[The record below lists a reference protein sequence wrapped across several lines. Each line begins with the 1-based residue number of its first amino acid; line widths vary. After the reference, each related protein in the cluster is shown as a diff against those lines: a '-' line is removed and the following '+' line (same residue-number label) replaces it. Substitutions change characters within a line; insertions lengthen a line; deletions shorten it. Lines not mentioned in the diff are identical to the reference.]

1 MKKRLIGTLL
11 LGALMVSSTSVFV
24 SCKDYDDDINNI
36 VATKADKTLLEETRL
51 ALQTEIGGLRTRLEG
66 VEGQIASLNTK
77 VTELSN
83 GKADK
88 FTENG
93 KTYNLQDVWNALNP
107 LLQKE
112 QELRTRLT
120 AAESAI
126 TDINNLIGGQLSN
139 GKTYKEAVED
149 LYAKLAA
156 IDTKLT
162 TAISR
167 IDGIEA
173 DLNTPTTGLKAVV
186 ADLTNQV
193 NVLNGYKARV
203 EAIEADYLKA
213 ADKTELLNKI
223 DALKT
228 QLQGEIT
235 AAETAAKSYAYAQ
248 AQDALRA
255 AKDYTDG
262 EVQKLT
268 QKLNA
273 LSDQVNA
280 LGAALNT
287 LNVYVKNALRGLV
300 FIPES
305 YNWGIEAMGIHAMN
319 YFYYRYLPDYPNNIP
334 AAKADEKE
342 KVGYVGADHATA
354 AVNYAVPG
362 KRTLHARYDSVEQS
376 RVLKFVAK
384 YHMNPSSANIADA
397 KKIEIIDQ
405 DRMYV
410 TRGHSEAFLSCD
422 PDITKHS
429 WENGVLS
436 VNVKVADLT
445 KIKSIRN
452 QGLAT
457 TFATQIT
464 IDNGD
469 QDTTI
474 TSDYATVYQD
484 TIRDLRLAHANL
496 PKWSTAY
503 AAERGYNNG
512 YIFNAHCGG
521 CSKDDA
527 ATPNRRSHLMAT
539 VAEAAYFAS
548 QDSVDWNKTLDLNA
562 LMETHYTTEAGQH
575 DILKAEE
582 MAANGLSYKFELTG
596 YYIGTN
602 ATSESAQAAIKDGI
616 LRPQMPTT
624 DGKGA
629 AYEATAQDRSTIGR
643 TPMVRVSLVM
653 TDDAGVERTLDYGYI
668 RIKITETKTAQPDP
682 ATPVLTYTGATYT
695 YTYSG
700 ECVDPAGSP
709 EPYEVSTTWV
719 QTQYDIY
726 NKLMNDPNVNLGSI
740 SREEFEDIYK
750 LNATDAGAMPVPYTA
765 GNPSDLKQ
773 YEVKADGTVGEA
785 LATKIGTASV
795 EIDVNPENGQ
805 ATHTLKWTMDAATA
819 KAFFVDGAGT
829 LDAKAKEHTAY
840 GIAVKYVSNQ
850 AKYPDF
856 YVVLQAPGKAT
867 VTVNK
872 PKAVVNWDN
881 YKITEY
887 WYNTNGTAGG
897 SGKDE
902 IHAQTITPE
911 DVTAATVCVPLD
923 TRISDVFNGNTLLT
937 SAMYTITDNTA
948 GGEYA
953 LDKLTMS
960 LIFDKKND
968 DKEYKGVSGI
978 TYKMR
983 VDPTNDKNLQAAD
996 KSKDPLVY
1004 VTIAKIVLD
1013 GTGLTG
1019 INHQV
1024 VELQHGVAEA
1034 EDLLNYKAHNELAE
1048 DVLFAYIGMKAQNAC
1063 PKDLPL
1069 EYTPFATRFLRPINA
1084 KGADVD
1090 PIEDA
1095 NPKQLQVIN
1104 LRDLVTLTDWRDEPF
1119 KTTPKDYWA
1128 YYNIKK
1134 IEIDG
1139 AAADGSDISQYI
1151 KTNLNQAD
1159 GSFVKLSTVTNQI
1172 ELTYAPIGKTTGAF
1186 GTAES
1191 YGTLTYRNNS
1201 NALGQFDLRFKVR
1214 VTYEWGYV
1222 LTQDITVHVNSTR
1235 NNARQK

>member
-1 MKKRLIGTLL
+1 
-11 LGALMVSSTSVFV
+11 MVSSTSVFV

-51 ALQTEIGGLRTRLEG
+51 ALQTEINDLKSSLET
-66 VEGQIASLNTK
+66 VKGQITSLNTK
-77 VTELSN
+77 VAELSN
-83 GKADK
+83 DKADK

-126 TDINNLIGGQLSN
+126 NDINNLIGGQLSN

-156 IDTKLT
+156 LDTKLT
-162 TAISR
+162 AAISR

-213 ADKTELLNKI
+213 ADKTELINKI
-223 DALKT
+223 NALEAT
-228 QLQGEIT
+228 LRNEIT
-235 AAETAAKSYAYAQ
+235 TAETNAKSYAYDQ
-248 AQDALRA
+248 AQNALKE
-255 AKDYTDG
+255 AKKFTTE
-262 EVQKLT
+262 EVNKLT
-268 QKLNA
+268 QRLNA

-319 YFYYRYLPDYPNNIP
+319 YFYYRYLPDYPTNIP
-334 AAKADEKE
+334 AADADTKE
-342 KVGYVGADHATA
+342 KVGYIGADRTTG
-354 AVNYAVPG
+354 AVDYTVVG
-362 KRTLHARYDSVEQS
+362 KRVDHARYDSVEQS

-496 PKWSTAY
+496 AKWSTAY
-503 AAERGYNNG
+503 ATENGYNNG
-512 YIFNAHCGG
+512 YIFNTHCGG

-539 VAEAAYFAS
+539 VAEAAHFAS
-548 QDSVDWNKTLDLNA
+548 QDSVDWNKTLDLKA

-624 DGKGA
+624 EGKGA

-682 ATPVLTYTGATYT
+682 ATPILTYTGGTYT
-695 YTYSG
+695 YTYNG
-700 ECVDPAGSP
+700 ECVDPAGAP

-750 LNATDAGAMPVPYTA
+750 LNAGDAGAMPVPYTA
-765 GNPSDLKQ
+765 NDPSDLKQ
-773 YEVKADGTVGEA
+773 YEVKADGTVGAE

-819 KAFFVDGAGT
+819 KTFFVDGAGT
-829 LDAKAKEHTAY
+829 LDAKAKEHSAY

-887 WYNTNGTAGG
+887 WYNTNGNAGG

-937 SAMYTITDNTA
+937 EAMYTITDNTA
-948 GGEYA
+948 NHEYA
-953 LDKLTMS
+953 LANLTMS
-960 LIFDKKND
+960 LMFDKKNN
-968 DKEYKGVSGI
+968 DKEYKGVSGK

-983 VDPTNDKNLQAAD
+983 VDPANDKNLQAAD
-996 KSKDPLVY
+996 KALDPLVY
-1004 VTIAKIVLD
+1004 VTIAKIVED
-1013 GTGLTG
+1013 GVGTG

-1034 EDLLNYKAHNELAE
+1034 EDLLNYQAHNALAD
-1048 DVLFAYIGMKAQNAC
+1048 DVLFAYIGIKAHNAC

-1069 EYTPFATRFLRPINA
+1069 EFTPFATRFLRPINA
-1084 KGADVD
+1084 TGANVD

-1095 NPKQLQVIN
+1095 NPTQLQVIN

-1128 YYNIKK
+1128 YYNIKA

-1139 AAADGSDISQYI
+1139 AATDGSDIAQYI

>member
-36 VATKADKTLLEETRL
+36 VATKADKTALEETKA
-51 ALQTEIGGLRTRLEG
+51 ALQTEINDLKSSLET
-66 VEGQIASLNTK
+66 VKGQITSLNTK
-77 VTELSN
+77 VAELSN
-83 GKADK
+83 DKADK

-149 LYAKLAA
+149 LYGKLAA
-156 IDTKLT
+156 LDTKLT
-162 TAISR
+162 TAIGR

-213 ADKTELLNKI
+213 ADKTELINKI
-223 DALKT
+223 NALEAT
-228 QLQGEIT
+228 LRNEIT

-248 AQDALRA
+248 AQDALQA
-255 AKDYTDG
+255 AKDYTNG

-334 AAKADEKE
+334 AANADEKE
-342 KVGYVGADHATA
+342 KVGYVGADRATG
-354 AVNYAVPG
+354 AVDYVVAG

-503 AAERGYNNG
+503 ATEKGYNNG

-616 LRPQMPTT
+616 LRPQMPAQ

-682 ATPVLTYTGATYT
+682 ATPILTYTGGTYT
-695 YTYSG
+695 YTYNG
-700 ECVDPAGSP
+700 ECTDPAGAP

-750 LNATDAGAMPVPYTA
+750 LNAGDTGAMPVPYTA
-765 GNPSDLKQ
+765 NDPSDLKQ
-773 YEVKADGTVGEA
+773 YEVKADGTVGAE

-937 SAMYTITDNTA
+937 EAMYTITDNTA
-948 GGEYA
+948 NHEYA
-953 LDKLTMS
+953 LANLTMS
-960 LIFDKKND
+960 LTFDKKNN
-968 DKEYKGVSGI
+968 DKEYKGVSGK

-983 VDPTNDKNLQAAD
+983 VDPANDKNLQAAD
-996 KSKDPLVY
+996 KALDPLAY
-1004 VTIAKIVLD
+1004 VTIAKIVED
-1013 GTGLTG
+1013 GVGTG

-1034 EDLLNYKAHNELAE
+1034 EDLLNYQAHNALAD
-1048 DVLFAYIGMKAQNAC
+1048 DVLFAYIGIKAHNAC

-1069 EYTPFATRFLRPINA
+1069 EFTPFATRFLRPINA
-1084 KGADVD
+1084 TGANVD

-1095 NPKQLQVIN
+1095 NPTQLQVIN

-1139 AAADGSDISQYI
+1139 AAADGSDIAQYI

-1172 ELTYAPIGKTTGAF
+1172 ELTYAPIGKITGAF